1 MLESIAPL
9 PATQT
14 REGPSPRPSPR
25 KRGEGAQWTER
36 VGHFRYG
43 LTIAATIPASTPRTW
58 RSSPP
63 ISTASWASSRS
74 SARFSFST
82 LIFSTQETGSP
93 SGVRQIGN
101 SADILNPPSLFG
113 GRFALARLLLRT
125 GLREDHLTDQIFEAN
140 RRLGEFDPAAGRYH
154 LFRAAGHQR
163 HESVAEQAGGDDL
176 GYGVVGQ
183 LVGRIDAHAHGG
195 EEAFGIERLRHDR
208 ADLDAGDA
216 HVAAVADAGDA
227 VELRSHL
234 VALHRPHLARGI
246 GGEQK
251 PARDGQH
258 HRDHHRLDHVPGHP
272 PFRSYSG
279 VHGS

>member
-43 LTIAATIPASTPRTW
+43 LTIAATIPASTSRTC
-58 RSSPP
+58 RSSQP
-63 ISTASWASSRS
+63 ISTASSNASWASSRS

-113 GRFALARLLLRT
+113 RRFAFARLFLGA
-125 GLREDHLTDQIFEAN
+125 GLREDHLTDQVFEAD
-140 RRLGEFDPAAGRYH
+140 RRLGEFDPPAGRYH
-154 LFRAAGHQR
+154 LFRAAGHER
-163 HESVAEQAGGDDL
+163 HEAVAEQAGGDDL

-183 LVGRIDAHAHGG
+183 LVGRIDAHTHGG
-195 EEAFGIERLRHDR
+195 EECLGIERLGHDR
-208 ADLDAGDA
+208 TDLEAG
-216 HVAAVADAGDA
+216 H
-227 VELRSHL
+227 
-234 VALHRPHLARGI
+234 
-246 GGEQK
+246 
-251 PARDGQH
+251 
-258 HRDHHRLDHVPGHP
+258 
-272 PFRSYSG
+272 
-279 VHGS
+279 